1 MTIYSRIGAA
11 TPGGPP
17 TRSRPSSK
25 MTKYVECWGADK
37 PFANIT
43 DSKMAKNIGL
53 AVRRTKSRLE
63 TVVTMSQF
71 SFVTRQ
77 QSIAMIESNL
87 LPTERRC
94 SDFNCF
100 GPPTELRPV
109 TMWYRNSDRESMYR
123 KQPDP
128 HFRFDL
134 ICSFIIFLS
143 LGLLQLIV
151 IRRWVD
157 CISGPKN
164 VARERR
170 PFRFVS
176 ATSLCWDRLAPRW

>member
-1 MTIYSRIGAA
+1 MLIYFYNSKA

-53 AVRRTKSRLE
+53 A
-63 TVVTMSQF
+63 
-71 SFVTRQ
+71 
-77 QSIAMIESNL
+77 SIAMIESNL
-87 LPTERRC
+87 LPPERRC

-100 GPPTELRPV
+100 GPPSELRPV
-109 TMWYRNSDRESMYR
+109 TMWYRNSAIESMYR
-123 KQPDP
+123 EQPDP

-134 ICSFIIFLS
+134 ICSFIMFIS
-143 LGLLQLIV
+143 MGLLQLIV
-151 IRRWVD
+151 IH
-157 CISGPKN
+157 G
-164 VARERR
+164 
-170 PFRFVS
+170 
-176 ATSLCWDRLAPRW
+176 